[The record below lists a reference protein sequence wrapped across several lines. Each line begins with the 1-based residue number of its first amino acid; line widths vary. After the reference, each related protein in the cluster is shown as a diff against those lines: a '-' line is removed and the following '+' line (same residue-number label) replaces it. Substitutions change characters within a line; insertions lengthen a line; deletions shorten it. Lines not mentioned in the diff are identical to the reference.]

1 MHLTSTAI
9 FKSSSTCSFNAL
21 ASSLTHTVG
30 MPHFSEKTHT
40 APSRTTPSRGAGGE
54 GEGEGER
61 ARAAGEGERRRR
73 FDAGG
78 SRSCRV
84 APSGGG
90 GGKAAG
96 EGERA
101 RAAGEGER
109 ARRRSNSGPLALES
123 ARSRGCLSQSILTQC
138 STYAELTQ
146 SGATANIDGR
156 VARQSV
162 VQDLNVENMNKSLM
176 GTPITL
182 SFQPSALERTAS
194 GHDGASCRA
203 RSCSD

>member
-1 MHLTSTAI
+1 
-9 FKSSSTCSFNAL
+9 
-21 ASSLTHTVG
+21 
-30 MPHFSEKTHT
+30 MPS
-40 APSRTTPSRGAGGE
+40 GGK
-54 GEGEGER
+54 
-61 ARAAGEGERRRR
+61 
-73 FDAGG
+73 DAGAVG
-78 SRSCRV
+78 D
-84 APSGGG
+84 AGAGG

-101 RAAGEGER
+101 RQR
-109 ARRRSNSGPLALES
+109 FNPCPLALES
-123 ARSRGCLSQSILTQC
+123 ARSRSCLSQSILTQC

-146 SGATANIDGR
+146 SGATAKIDGR
-156 VARQSV
+156 VARQTV

-176 GTPITL
+176 GTAPITL